1 MGRRE
6 CSRTMLTL
14 ALRCLHALALLL
26 TAIVR
31 FLQEHFD
38 SAFEYLHRQ
47 DQVFSVPSHV
57 GLILGTHDIQ
67 LQKLALVTRWCALG
81 GANFVT
87 IYDSKGVCVS
97 LFDEIVKQTK
107 MGVLDVCESVTLRT
121 FDREVVLRNDK
132 PLVGH
137 KEPRSVVILVSSGR
151 DGYGQLVSS
160 AKRLAGEVRTSG
172 ISSNDITVE
181 KVDADM
187 KKNSPLLRGVDDVDV
202 ALVFLPLYHLGGFLP
217 WNTRLTEFLRVGTLS
232 NFSFEHFNKCMQRF
246 GGIEQRFGK

>member
-137 KEPRSVVILVSSGR
+137 KGDHNQRTQQETFTQHHTTSEPRSVVILVSSGR

-187 KKNSPLLRGVDDVDV
+187 KKNSPCECCC
-202 ALVFLPLYHLGGFLP
+202 GF
-217 WNTRLTEFLRVGTLS
+217 G
-232 NFSFEHFNKCMQRF
+232 CDCA
-246 GGIEQRFGK
+246 